1 MNGRGWLARA
11 LALAGLVGWV
21 LVGCGGGV
29 GSGGTG
35 VASGV
40 TDGTVNGFGS
50 VFVDGDRFDDSAVA
64 AYAETAPGVQT
75 QADARLGARVEVE
88 SELGKATRLRVEAAL
103 VAPVESVSA
112 DGFQVLGQKVR
123 INATASNG
131 PVTQFGGG
139 YAGFATVQP
148 GDAVEVHGFT
158 LRTAAGFELQAT
170 RVQRLAA
177 VPAFVRVSGLA
188 SNVDAAGFDLGSLR
202 VISAGAAMLPAG
214 APLVSG
220 QSVTV
225 LAPRVSLMPASGP
238 AQSLHAAQVRIRVL
252 GQAGDQV
259 ATSGGVGSL
268 DLGAGRF
275 DLGGTMVDYR
285 QASVRPEVGAL
296 VAGRYVQV
304 RGTLAADGTLMAD
317 TVRVLD
323 GRSSA
328 EAELKGN
335 ILGLDAT
342 GLRFQVRGVDVDASR
357 ADIEECPGGRLT
369 EGAFVEIEG
378 RLGPTGVIA
387 KSVQCKDAPTDA
399 TIERKGVAG
408 SVDGANRRFVLTRS
422 DGSTLAVSWTELTYF
437 KNVTAVT
444 LSGQQVEV
452 TGQLVD
458 GVLVA
463 KKIQVE
469 SEDD

>member
-1 MNGRGWLARA
+1 MNARGWLVRA
-11 LALAGLVGWV
+11 LALATVVGSV

-35 VASGV
+35 IASGV
-40 TDGTVNGFGS
+40 TDGTVNGYGS
-50 VFVDGDRFDDSAVA
+50 VIVDGDRFDDSAVA

-75 QADARLGARVEVE
+75 QTDARLGARVEVE
-88 SELGKATRLRVEAAL
+88 SEQGKATRLRVDSAL
-103 VAPVESVSA
+103 LGSVESVRA
-112 DGFQVLGQKVR
+112 DGFDVLGQRVR
-123 INATASNG
+123 VNATASSG

-139 YAGFATVQP
+139 YTGLASVRA
-148 GDAVEVHGFT
+148 GDAVEVHAFT
-158 LRTAAGFELQAT
+158 LRTATGFELQAT
-170 RVQRLAA
+170 RVQRLTAL
-177 VPAFVRVSGLA
+177 PEYVRVSGL
-188 SNVDAAGFDLGSLR
+188 VGGLDAAGFNLGALR
-202 VISAGAAMLPAG
+202 VVAAGADVLPAG
-214 APLVSG
+214 TALANG
-220 QSVTV
+220 ESVTV
-225 LAPRVSLMPASGP
+225 LARKSSLAPASGP
-238 AQSLHAAQVRIRVL
+238 AQQLHADQVRVRLL
-252 GQAGDQV
+252 GRPGDQV
-259 ATSGGVGSL
+259 ATSGVLGAL

-275 DLGGTMVDYR
+275 DLGGTTVDYR
-285 QASVRPEVGAL
+285 QASVRPDASSL

-304 RGTLAADGTLMAD
+304 RGTLAVDGTLMAE

-335 ILGLDAT
+335 VIGLDNT
-342 GLRFQVRGVDVDASR
+342 GLRFQVRGVDVDASS
-357 ADIEECPGGRLT
+357 ADIEACPGGGLT

-387 KSVQCKDAPTDA
+387 KSVQCKEAPTDA

-408 SVDGANRRFVLTRS
+408 SVDTATRRFVLTRAG
-422 DGSTLAVSWTELTYF
+422 GSIQTVSWTDLTYF
-437 KNVTAVT
+437 RNVTPVT
-444 LSGQQVEV
+444 LAGQQVEV